1 MVGGEIVCPSPTDY
15 SPCTCTD
22 FYGDGL
28 GVWLNCL
35 NKNVDDD
42 QISLILNS
50 FLSTPGVS
58 PLKALTL
65 FQCRLNR
72 IPDQLH
78 LLDQLVYLNF
88 EYNNIT
94 SIDRGAFNFSIQLE
108 ELDLIHNRM
117 VSIEPGA
124 FQGKKWSDLLL
135 KFKIKRGLFWTIL
148 RKVWQ
153 WICHL
158 SKWKHFDSIWIWGLS
173 SCAPANGSVS
183 RTPNYLHLNHR
194 QYICAQYFL
203 NL

>member
-1 MVGGEIVCPSPTDY
+1 MAGEIVCPPPSDY
-15 SPCTCTD
+15 YPCSCTD

-35 NKNVDDD
+35 NKNIDDD
-42 QISLILNS
+42 QISVILNS

-72 IPDQLH
+72 IPDQLR

-94 SIDRGAFNFSIQLE
+94 SIDSDTFNFSSQLE

-117 VSIEPGA
+117 ISIEPGA
-124 FQGKKWSDLLL
+124 FQG
-135 KFKIKRGLFWTIL
+135 T
-148 RKVWQ
+148 
-153 WICHL
+153 
-158 SKWKHFDSIWIWGLS
+158 
-173 SCAPANGSVS
+173 
-183 RTPNYLHLNHR
+183 
-194 QYICAQYFL
+194 
-203 NL
+203 